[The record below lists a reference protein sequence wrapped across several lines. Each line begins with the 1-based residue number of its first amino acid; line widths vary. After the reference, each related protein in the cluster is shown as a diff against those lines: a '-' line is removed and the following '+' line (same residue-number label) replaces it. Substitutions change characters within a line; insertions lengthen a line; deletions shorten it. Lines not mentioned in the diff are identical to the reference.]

1 MDGRKLRRREML
13 KKMTHQKISFWKS
26 GLRFVGYFLLP
37 FDMVLACIVLVISE
51 VLGIVEEVGEWQTP
65 TK

>member
-1 MDGRKLRRREML
+1 
-13 KKMTHQKISFWKS
+13 MTHQKISFLKS

-37 FDMVLACIVLVISE
+37 FDMALACIVLVLSE

-65 TK
+65 TKSM